1 MPTITEQLI
10 LHEGL
15 KLKPYKDSEGFLT
28 IGVGRNLEGKGIT
41 KEEALFLLKNDID
54 DALSNLEGLDWFYQL
69 NYARQKVIIDMTVN
83 LGFKGLL
90 KFEKMIEA
98 IKAKDFDRAAYEMED
113 SLWYRQ
119 VKTRAKRLI
128 KMMKTGKDYK

>member
-1 MPTITEQLI
+1 MPNITEQLI

-28 IGVGRNLEGKGIT
+28 IGIGRNLEGKGIT

-54 DALSNLEGLDWFYQL
+54 DALSNLKGLDWFYQL

-90 KFEKMIEA
+90 KFERMIEA

-113 SLWYRQ
+113 SLWYHQ

-128 KMMKTGKDYK
+128 RMMKTGKDYE